1 MSKTIN
7 EIRKWCDVNL
17 TRHRDAFIYLLFT
30 TIFSILPIITGYF
43 MLKAFGKWT
52 GNWSKLLE
60 SGDLLIAST
69 SLMATSV
76 YIFLKKDLRR
86 SFLKSA
92 SSLLAVLIIVFS
104 SLFYGA
110 LALSAQGIIPPENRM
125 LPDAIVDISVGIYAI
140 ALLVGFYAFY
150 SEQVRPPSS
159 LVIRDQQVSALESA
173 LENLGGNQ

>member
-1 MSKTIN
+1 MPTFIS
-7 EIRKWCDVNL
+7 WCRNL

-30 TIFSILPIITGYF
+30 TVFSILPIIAGYF

-69 SLMATSV
+69 SLLATSV
-76 YIFLKKDLRR
+76 YIFIKKDLR
-86 SFLKSA
+86 SNFLKSA
-92 SSLLAVLIIVFS
+92 SSLLAVVVIVFA

-125 LPDAIVDISVGIYAI
+125 LPIAIVEISVGIYTI
-140 ALLVGFYAFY
+140 ALLIGFYAFY
-150 SEQVRPPSS
+150 CEQDQPPSN
-159 LVIRDQQVSALESA
+159 LTIRDRQVSELESA
-173 LENLGGNQ
+173 LDSLGGGQ